1 MSNSG
6 NPVSS
11 KAGTNSLLR
20 ATASLGQSRDLD
32 VTMRVVME
40 QARELMQ
47 ADRSTLFMLSKETGE
62 LWSKIATAD
71 GETLMEIRIPANRG
85 IVGYVVSTGQVVNIP
100 DAYKD
105 SRFDP
110 TTDRRMGY
118 VTRNILCLPVLN
130 SANDLIGVIQLINKH
145 QGHFTRS
152 DEELMRAFN
161 IQAGMALEN
170 TYTTTIQE
178 FLSGISPFEQL
189 SSVARGKLSK
199 QCQLLRY
206 RMGQAILVREKM
218 PAQVAII
225 FEGQARLLG
234 YDPRSQTPVTLKLLQ
249 PGAIIGWVGLVR
261 GVPCETVIA
270 STETVCLTFNASD
283 FLNLLDEEPSLATA
297 FRSRCALV
305 EIFELLGAELGRRAE
320 VEHDLKSLALEA
332 WSNAVVC
339 NLAPG
344 RKMSS
349 QLDMDR
355 VWFVSGGS
363 PANSPVGSCLNA
375 DNITSLKVN
384 GPGVTRLVGI
394 PESLLKESA
403 ATADFVDV
411 EESSLSLTPTI
422 EEIPYAPA
430 QVSKASESYANKEQ
444 TAQKYPF
451 VRGKS
456 PVDGT
461 LACCQMPSLSSLRS
475 AHSELLKRHRESGST
490 PELLKEVEEF
500 IYRGRATGALLDT
513 DEDRWASQS
522 LLDYWS
528 AILYRAGHEPPD
540 ATLAEFDSALA
551 PELDDARCPYLG
563 LEAFREEKSN
573 LFYGRQRLL
582 EKLVNHLKQNRLL
595 AVIGSS
601 GSGKSSVVLGGLLP
615 KLKVGALPGSEN
627 WHYYSPMVPG
637 VNPLENLAR
646 LIQPHDINATEWLQ
660 QQVESFQK
668 DPNHLTKLSNEFGN
682 RPSVLVVD
690 QFEEAFT
697 LCREDNV
704 RQAFIDNLIG
714 LIQSPGV
721 RHTVI
726 LTMRTDFESQ
736 VARVPVFKDLFEQA
750 QVRVTALDAN
760 ELREAIEKP
769 AELVGL
775 KFEEGLVEALL
786 QDVLGEPA
794 ALPLLQFTLLKLW
807 DNRERNRVTW
817 ETYKRLGGG
826 RQALARSADE
836 FYEQL
841 IPEEQVTVKRILL
854 RMVRPTEGLEVTSN
868 RIQRKTLYQ
877 TGEARDRVDRVLDKL
892 IQSRLVRLS
901 EGNTP
906 DDAQVEVAHEAL
918 VRNWPRLV
926 NWLEDERVNM
936 RQRLRLTVAAEQWE
950 AQGRDPSALLRG
962 VLLNEALSYED
973 LNELESEFVQHS
985 IKAERNS
992 RRRTIGIV
1000 TGVIASLA
1008 GLVIF
1013 AFIQKDRAEKQ
1024 LLEVQLLQKADQVNA
1039 LLSKS
1044 PEDGLVTAIQITGQS
1059 QSKLGRVPTPIQDSL
1074 RKAIKVTL
1082 SKNQGSNQNFATS
1095 ATFSPD
1101 GKIIATA
1108 SGDGT
1113 VHLLDLK
1120 GEQLAKFKGHQG
1132 LVTSIRFSPDGQQ
1145 LVTTGDDGTAQLWN
1159 FSGQQ
1164 IAELKGHQGRIWRI
1178 RFSPDGQQL
1187 VTTGDDG
1194 TVRLWDLSGR
1204 QLAVLKGHQGG
1215 VSSVAFSPDGQLLA
1229 TAGDDRTVRL
1239 WDLSGKLLAVLKGH
1253 QDDVSS
1259 VVFSPDGKS
1268 LATAGDDRTARLW
1281 DLSGRQLAVLKG
1293 HQGGVSSVA
1302 FSPDGKFIA
1311 TAGDD
1316 GTVRLWS
1323 LSGKLLAVLK
1333 GHQDLVGSVIFS
1345 PDGKLIATASVD
1357 GTISL
1362 WDLQGRLLKRL
1373 NNSGSSISSVEF
1385 SPDGKTIVSNS
1396 RDGTT
1401 RLWDLQSNSI
1411 REVSQGEDWKTLL
1424 KFACNGL
1431 RDRSVFVNP
1440 QNNTARE
1447 AKSTCQKYVWN
1458 TN

>member
-1 MSNSG
+1 MTLSNVGSI
-6 NPVSS
+6 
-11 KAGTNSLLR
+11 L
-20 ATASLGQSRDLD
+20 ATLASLGQSLDLEA
-32 VTMRVVME
+32 TLRLVME
-40 QARELMQ
+40 QARDLMQ

-62 LWSKIATAD
+62 LWSKVATAD
-71 GETLMEIRIPANRG
+71 GEDFVEIRIPANRG
-85 IVGYVVSTGQVVNIP
+85 IAGYVASTGQLLNIP

-105 SRFDP
+105 PRVDR
-110 TTDRRMGY
+110 TTDMRTGY
-118 VTRNILCLPVLN
+118 VTRNILCMPVFN
-130 SANDLIGVIQLINKH
+130 SGGDLIGVMQLINKH
-145 QGHFTRS
+145 QGSFSSS
-152 DEELMRAFN
+152 DEEFMRAFN
-161 IQAGMALEN
+161 IQAGIALEN
-170 TYTTTIQE
+170 AKLFENVLIEKQYQKDILQSLSHAVISTDMQGRIVTINEAALALLGCPPKQIDRNDRNRQLWEYKLTGRYVWEVVPIEHLQTLLQDSLITGSKHYVPEQSLTVGLFEVRRSEIEVNSGENHSHSSTYN
-178 FLSGISPFEQL
+178 PQL
-189 SSVARGKLSK
+189 SYILAIRDHTNPNIYIPWNEPKLGLNTNSELPTQQVKELERTINLTINPLTNPEGGVRGGLVVLKDINQEKRMRTSFPNRMVSTDKASHLIAADESTKRLLSLSEEDRLEG
-199 QCQLLRY
+199 QLLADANNEQ
-206 RMGQAILVREKM
+206 QASPVSIGINDEK
-218 PAQVAII
+218 Q
-225 FEGQARLLG
+225 
-234 YDPRSQTPVTLKLLQ
+234 
-249 PGAIIGWVGLVR
+249 
-261 GVPCETVIA
+261 
-270 STETVCLTFNASD
+270 
-283 FLNLLDEEPSLATA
+283 
-297 FRSRCALV
+297 
-305 EIFELLGAELGRRAE
+305 
-320 VEHDLKSLALEA
+320 LKS
-332 WSNAVVC
+332 
-339 NLAPG
+339 
-344 RKMSS
+344 
-349 QLDMDR
+349 
-355 VWFVSGGS
+355 
-363 PANSPVGSCLNA
+363 
-375 DNITSLKVN
+375 T
-384 GPGVTRLVGI
+384 
-394 PESLLKESA
+394 
-403 ATADFVDV
+403 
-411 EESSLSLTPTI
+411 
-422 EEIPYAPA
+422 
-430 QVSKASESYANKEQ
+430 NKD
-444 TAQKYPF
+444 AISF
-451 VRGKS
+451 
-456 PVDGT
+456 
-461 LACCQMPSLSSLRS
+461 PSLSSLRS
-475 AHSELLKRHRESGST
+475 AHSELLKHHRESGST
-490 PELLKEVEEF
+490 TELLAEIEEF

-551 PELDDARCPYLG
+551 PELNDARCPYLG

-573 LFYGRQRLL
+573 LFYGRQSLL
-582 EKLVNHLKQNRLL
+582 EKLVNYLKENRLL
-595 AVIGSS
+595 AVVGSS

-646 LIQPHDINATEWLQ
+646 LTQPRDVNATGWLQ
-660 QQVESFQK
+660 QQVENFQK

-682 RPSVLVVD
+682 KPCVLVVD
-690 QFEEAFT
+690 QFEEVFT
-697 LCREDNV
+697 LCRDDSV

-750 QVRVTALDAN
+750 QVRVTALDAS

-841 IPEEQVTVKRILL
+841 ILEEQVTVKRILL

-877 TGEARDRVDRVLDKL
+877 AGEARDRVDRVLDKL